1 MARLTTLAQLGATN
15 ATCTLAQLQGSGR
28 SLTDLGA
35 DLDTMVAKALPDP
48 ATQAA
53 LDEARGAA
61 EAIAAIFADRY
72 GAGRDPQLGFELILG
87 KLQSVEAKLGKGTA
101 VAPASPTPV
110 LPIAAVPGIIASR
123 DDVVRALD
131 RVLDYYRA
139 HEPSSPVPLLV
150 QRAKRLVPL
159 SFLDAM
165 RELAPAGLKELQA
178 VAGTAEEKK

>member
-1 MARLTTLAQLGATN
+1 M
-15 ATCTLAQLQGSGR
+15 
-28 SLTDLGA
+28 
-35 DLDTMVAKALPDP
+35 
-48 ATQAA
+48 
-53 LDEARGAA
+53 
-61 EAIAAIFADRY
+61 
-72 GAGRDPQLGFELILG
+72 
-87 KLQSVEAKLGKGTA
+87 
-101 VAPASPTPV
+101 
-110 LPIAAVPGIIASR
+110 PGIIASR